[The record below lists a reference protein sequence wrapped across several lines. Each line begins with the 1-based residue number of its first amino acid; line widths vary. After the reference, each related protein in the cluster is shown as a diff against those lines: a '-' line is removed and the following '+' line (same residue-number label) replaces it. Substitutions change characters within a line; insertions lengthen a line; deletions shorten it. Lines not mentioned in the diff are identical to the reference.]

1 MSGSD
6 SELEMVPFEVAKQA
20 EIERKK
26 QVAEQKT
33 QAHLKKQQQK
43 EQIKQKIKKDKE
55 IQLKA
60 KQTNLFEDEPPEQSS
75 STQSHFTN
83 NKIDESFQRN
93 LNEKLSE
100 KVIKSIKMPQIQ
112 QATTIPIEIKSKK
125 IIKKFNEKVSIET
138 LGREVNHKLNSQ
150 QSLSFLKQHLVD
162 KQQRVP
168 LSKIISKKK

>member
-6 SELEMVPFEVAKQA
+6 SELQIIPFEVAKQA
-20 EIERKK
+20 EAQRKK
-26 QVAEQKT
+26 QVADYKIQT
-33 QAHLKKQQQK
+33 HLKKQLQK
-43 EQIKQKIKKDKE
+43 EQIKEKIKKDKE

-60 KQTNLFEDEPPEQSS
+60 KQKNLFEDEPPEQSS

-112 QATTIPIEIKSKK
+112 QATTIPMQIKSKK
-125 IIKKFNEKVSIET
+125 IIKKFNEKVTIET
-138 LGREVNHKLNSQ
+138 LGKEVNHKQNSQ
-150 QSLSFLKQHLVD
+150 QSLNFLKQHLFD

-168 LSKIISKKK
+168 IQKIISKKK